1 MRTNKMLAVRKYMQQ
16 KHLSFVLEEYKAL
29 RVEIDNIQKQ
39 GYAMETALILG
50 IAGFVSFASSATI
63 ADSLI
68 WYLPFLITLLVTAK
82 KWFLSKRMEELGEY
96 IARIED
102 KLKFANIIGWE
113 HRLKEIRDGKW
124 YYKKNWATYLFWF
137 ALCVFTLWYGC
148 SEGKLLLTRK

>member
-1 MRTNKMLAVRKYMQQ
+1 MQQ

-50 IAGFVSFASSATI
+50 IAGFVSFASSAKI

-68 WYLPFLITLLVTAK
+68 WYLPFVITLLFTAK
-82 KWFLSKRMEELGEY
+82 KWLLSQRMTELGEY
-96 IARIED
+96 ITRIED

-113 HRLKEIRDGKW
+113 HRLEEIRDSKW
-124 YYKKNWATYLFWF
+124 YYKKNWATYSFWF
-137 ALCVFTLWYGC
+137 ALCALTLWYGC
-148 SEGKLLLTRK
+148 SEGKFLLTRQ